1 MVGSTG
7 KHIEDRISVVEN
19 RMSAVLAMI
28 LPQTKSR

>member
-7 KHIEDRISVVEN
+7 KHIEDISVVEN